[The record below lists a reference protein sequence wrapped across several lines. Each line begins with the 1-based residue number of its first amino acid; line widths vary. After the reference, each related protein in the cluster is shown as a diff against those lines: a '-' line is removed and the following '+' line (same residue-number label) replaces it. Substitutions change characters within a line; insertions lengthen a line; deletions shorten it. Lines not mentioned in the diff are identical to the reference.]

1 MLREAQAKQVLDT
14 RFRVFSVFSFLLF
27 SSWIPEFHHFNGQQH
42 RIYLATQTR
51 FELASEGPIPSA
63 NLCWTHARGMNEHN
77 IAIDHVKKFCD
88 PHESLQILH
97 MAICFIHV
105 SSVFSMRLS
114 CLWMSYANPPTIITG
129 MGMNMTPATKVRGVG
144 IPHRFT
150 SKFILST
157 IMYV

>member
-1 MLREAQAKQVLDT
+1 MDSNIEFIWQPRRDSNSRRRVQYPLQTYVGHMLD
-14 RFRVFSVFSFLLF
+14 
-27 SSWIPEFHHFNGQQH
+27 
-42 RIYLATQTR
+42 
-51 FELASEGPIPSA
+51 
-63 NLCWTHARGMNEHN
+63 GMNEHN

-129 MGMNMTPATKVRGVG
+129 MGMNMTPARGS
-144 IPHRFT
+144 I
-150 SKFILST
+150 ILR
-157 IMYV
+157 